1 MSRKKKPLAKKA
13 KARLA
18 SKAHKTPK
26 AGKDTKVAKAPVSD
40 LAALRNIGR
49 TIQRRLLAVEINSEK
64 QLRKVGAVDA
74 YKLIREKFPK
84 ESIPVCYYLY
94 SLQGALMNCHWD
106 ALPDEKKADL
116 RRRAGVE
123 Q

>member
-13 KARLA
+13 KARKA
-18 SKAHKTPK
+18 SKSAKSVKP
-26 AGKDTKVAKAPVSD
+26 TKVAASD
-40 LAALRNIGR
+40 LAPLRNIGR
-49 TIQRRLLAVEINSEK
+49 TIQRRLLAVEITSEK
-64 QLRKVGAVDA
+64 QLRKVGAVEA

-106 ALPDEKKADL
+106 ALPDETKLRL

-123 Q
+123 K

>member
-18 SKAHKTPK
+18 STAVKPAKGAKGMKPT
-26 AGKDTKVAKAPVSD
+26 KAPTSD
-40 LAALRNIGR
+40 LAQLRNIGR
-49 TIQRRLLAVEINSEK
+49 TIQRRLLAVDISSEK

-74 YKLIREKFPK
+74 YQLIREKFAE

-106 ALPDEKKADL
+106 ALPDETKKRL

-123 Q
+123 

>member
-13 KARLA
+13 KAR
-18 SKAHKTPK
+18 KATKPPK
-26 AGKDTKVAKAPVSD
+26 AAKAPASD
-40 LAALRNIGR
+40 LAQLRNIGR
-49 TIQRRLLAVEINSEK
+49 TIQRRLLAVEINTEK
-64 QLRKVGAVDA
+64 QLRKVGAVEA
-74 YKLIREKFPK
+74 YKLIREKFAE

-106 ALPDEKKADL
+106 ALPDDKKEDL

-123 Q
+123 AA